1 MKATMSLY
9 HRHRC
14 VGVMRNIGKWQFER
28 GVIGSQETVAR

>member
-9 HRHRC
+9 PRHRC
-14 VGVMRNIGKWQFER
+14 IGAVRDIGEWLFER